1 MLDMSEVKVV
11 VVGSGRLQSVV
22 LIKGEYG
29 LALGRLHNYETYPG
43 FAMPIIKSAYWSPIC
58 RCGCRMYPKEE
69 LKALE
74 KELGIKIFFEDSVI
88 HKGRKVFPLNE
99 YGRIELEEV
108 VKIVPEG
115 ITLATDTLP
124 RY

>member
-1 MLDMSEVKVV
+1 MLDMSEVKVA

-29 LALGRLHNYETYPG
+29 LALGRLHSYETYPG
-43 FAMPIIKSAYWSPIC
+43 FTMPILKSAYWSPIC

-69 LKALE
+69 LEALE
-74 KELGIKIFFEDSVI
+74 KELAIKVFFEDSVI
-88 HKGRKVFPLNE
+88 RGGREIFPLNE
-99 YGRIELEEV
+99 YGRIEFEEV
-108 VKIVPEG
+108 IKIVPEG
-115 ITLATDTLP
+115 TILATDTLP